1 MCFCVVAFEVPAS
14 NRGEISL
21 EQPRALTTELP
32 WPAWDAALPPSWSLF
47 LPLNAR
53 ATSVYSGDDAPGGDN
68 GGGDGDGGDG
78 GGARGDGDGEDPEAG
93 GAGADDDRSD
103 AVDGS
108 DDDGGGARSGDE
120 DGDAGADS
128 DDGEIELR
136 LRRPARGQT

>member
-68 GGGDGDGGDG
+68 GGGDGDGD
-78 GGARGDGDGEDPEAG
+78 DPEAG
-93 GAGADDDRSD
+93 GAGADDNRSD
-103 AVDGS
+103 AADGS